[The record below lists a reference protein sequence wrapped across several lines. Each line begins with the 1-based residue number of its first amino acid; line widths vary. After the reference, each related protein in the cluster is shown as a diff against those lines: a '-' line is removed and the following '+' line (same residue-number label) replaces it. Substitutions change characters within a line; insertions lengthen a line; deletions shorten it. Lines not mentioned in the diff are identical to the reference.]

1 MEAPRD
7 SLVLPAAAI
16 TARDLIGGLVVG
28 VALGALVDALP
39 LPLVPRRALAGV
51 ATLSMTLFAGGIW
64 GRDMARLAG
73 STVLESAARWT
84 AVSFGPAILLVG
96 ALLAVAEPVVVE
108 RATRAGLQIHSAYTL
123 LFVPA
128 TAFVAAIGG
137 FALGRSLGGSRFG
150 MRLSARAALAAV
162 IAFLAVD
169 LLMYALGWRVGAP
182 NAAKRAT
189 MLVVTML
196 SASAAAIAAG
206 AAIGA
211 MLESRE
217 RALAST

>member
-128 TAFVAAIGG
+128 AFVAAIGG
-137 FALGRSLGGSRFG
+137 FALGRSLEGGRFG
-150 MRLSARAALAAV
+150 MRLGARAALAAV
-162 IAFLAVD
+162 IAFLVVD